1 MNIYEQQ
8 PPVVSTAKTLRDYI
22 TYFNLEARELT
33 QEEREAN
40 EIPETIVDEQ
50 GNETPREAWTAHTV
64 IYRHE
69 HPLTEDDYG
78 KMVAAIVRSKYTAD
92 DVEAILSNYAAEH
105 RREYEEEFNIFQ
117 AWRVVAKT
125 AAREAL
131 GE

>member
-8 PPVVSTAKTLRDYI
+8 PPIAATTKTLKEYV
-22 TYFNLEARELT
+22 TYFCLEARELT

-40 EIPETIVDEQ
+40 EIQDTVVDEQ

-64 IYRHE
+64 VYRHE
-69 HPLTEDDYG
+69 HPLTEEDYG

-105 RREYEEEFNIFQ
+105 NREHETEFNTFQ
-117 AWRVVAKT
+117 EWRVVAKT

-131 GE
+131 Q